1 MYVPYIHTYSFWQ
14 KLAVRKIDSRHFFFR
29 HHLSIIFFSYCCQYA
44 CVIWMKIE
52 CIFVVACALF
62 LHICYYILDMNWT
75 GLSWRQNLTTGRRS
89 SLERPWSSML
99 LNRLCKQKY
108 FRIFFSLKILNWIHA
123 RWSGCQLFLGLKIS
137 KKIAM
142 YMHWQI
148 KYFKMIT
155 PL

>member
-1 MYVPYIHTYSFWQ
+1 MHVSFEWKLNVSLLWHALYFYIYVI
-14 KLAVRKIDSRHFFFR
+14 
-29 HHLSIIFFSYCCQYA
+29 
-44 CVIWMKIE
+44 
-52 CIFVVACALF
+52 
-62 LHICYYILDMNWT
+62 ILDMNWT

-108 FRIFFSLKILNWIHA
+108 FRFFFSLKILNWIHA

-148 KYFKMIT
+148 KYFKIH
-155 PL
+155 PFKRPDNKDVYNFHPNDKIGKEV